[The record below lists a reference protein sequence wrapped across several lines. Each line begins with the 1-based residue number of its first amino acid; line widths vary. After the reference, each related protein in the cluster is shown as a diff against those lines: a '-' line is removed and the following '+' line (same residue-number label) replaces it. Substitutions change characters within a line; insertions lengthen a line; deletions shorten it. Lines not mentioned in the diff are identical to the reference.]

1 MPRRKLTY
9 VSASVK
15 RNIVNT
21 NVYKTDS
28 SRPETRTLAR
38 CEAAIK
44 DASQSSAQ
52 VVSTVLV
59 PKARGW
65 SAGLPEAFHDSGLE
79 ICDWNIYLPK
89 SGGEANCS
97 IPVNYNVTHIVDTM
111 VEYQKTPEHFWRLT
125 D

>member
-28 SRPETRTLAR
+28 SRPGTRTFAGSRDCNQR
-38 CEAAIK
+38 CVAVFGTGGF
-44 DASQSSAQ
+44 DSLNAQ
-52 VVSTVLV
+52 GERLIRQVTV
-59 PKARGW
+59 
-65 SAGLPEAFHDSGLE
+65 AFMILRLE
-79 ICDWNIYLPK
+79 ICDWNIYLPT
-89 SGGEANCS
+89 SGGEPNCS
-97 IPVNYNVTHIVDTM
+97 IPVNYNVTHIVNSM
-111 VEYQKTPEHFWRLT
+111 VEYQKGACTFLA